1 LVAGGLPGEE
11 YCRGLLMKES
21 VWLQV
26 DYLARNIA
34 AAASPQLLDQIIPH
48 IGKAIT
54 RTFITRELL
63 ENKTSLYFGW
73 RGKKGC
79 RSAIIIEDP
88 DEKWISNWIP
98 GLRITQ
104 NM

>member
-1 LVAGGLPGEE
+1 
-11 YCRGLLMKES
+11 MKES
-21 VWLQV
+21 DWLQV

-63 ENKTSLYFGW
+63 EKDGTLSHSFWLARQLGL
-73 RGKKGC
+73 
-79 RSAIIIEDP
+79 RSAIIFNEDP
-88 DEKWISNWIP
+88 DQKWISN
-98 GLRITQ
+98 
-104 NM
+104 

>member
-1 LVAGGLPGEE
+1 MVAGGLPGEE
-11 YCRGLLMKES
+11 YCRSLLMKES
-21 VWLQV
+21 DWLQVDYLARNIALLMKEFDWLQV

-63 ENKTSLYFGW
+63 EKRWNIK
-73 RGKKGC
+73 
-79 RSAIIIEDP
+79 
-88 DEKWISNWIP
+88 SN
-98 GLRITQ
+98 GSF
-104 NM
+104 